1 MNDNNDISYEKTG
14 SGSENIFASFKEQRE
29 SRGLSLLDIFA
40 ATRISVNNLGAL
52 EDGDFKSLPPPVY
65 TRSFITQYTRTI
77 GIDEKPLLD
86 IYDSYLAQVSKP
98 VKITEVQKPWPEE
111 NRRYWLLYGGLAIA
125 IAAGLIVLASFLYN
139 HKGKPLVTASLPVS
153 EDIAPPVATKTEI
166 PSSKPFQEPA
176 TLSLA
181 TKTEVPFAFS
191 QTETTTDSAPGK
203 IVQPLP
209 EQGLKNIYR
218 LIIEANELT
227 WIRIETDEKEVS
239 EILLR
244 PGEKIERK
252 ASKSFLLDIGNA
264 GGVSISFQGKA
275 LGALGKHGEVVHIRL
290 PDQEQGGNT
299 R

>member
-1 MNDNNDISYEKTG
+1 MKDNNDISNEKTG
-14 SGSENIFASFKEQRE
+14 SGPENMFASLKEERE
-29 SRGLSLLDIFA
+29 SRGLSLSDIFT
-40 ATRISVNNLGAL
+40 ATRISLNNLGAL

-86 IYDSYLAQVSKP
+86 VYESYLAQASKP

-111 NRRYWLLYGGLAIA
+111 NRRYWLLYGGLAVA
-125 IAAGLIVLASFLYN
+125 IAAGLIVLALFLYDHN
-139 HKGKPLVTASLPVS
+139 DKPLVTASLPVS
-153 EDIAPPVATKTEI
+153 KGVAPPVATKTEV
-166 PSSKPFQEPA
+166 PSA
-176 TLSLA
+176 
-181 TKTEVPFAFS
+181 VS
-191 QTETTTDSAPGK
+191 QTETATASAPGK
-203 IVQPLP
+203 MVLSLP

-227 WIRIETDEKEVS
+227 WIRMQIDKKEVS

-244 PGEKIERK
+244 PGEKIERE
-252 ASKSFLLDIGNA
+252 ASQGFILDIGNA

-275 LGALGKHGEVVHIRL
+275 LSALGKHGEVVHIRL